1 MKWQEEEERGGDG
14 SGGEGFGNPRIWPLS
29 ISTEYLTEYVH
40 RSRISLPRYI
50 LLRRPPSVSGG
61 GSPPMRWMNRP
72 SNRLSGASLGF
83 SRDGID
89 KRAVAL
95 IKRRCKTRPRLSP
108 PFPAS
113 EPCLLSPPSYSL
125 RHFFSG
131 AHLERLPSPSPPPR
145 RFFAVCV
152 SLSREI
158 RVATTFL
165 VPPPVFFAPSLA
177 AFLLHRSQLHPVG
190 LDSAMELQKRMPA
203 AATAGSD
210 GYDVLAIDRRARRTS
225 VNSQECTGQ
234 AGKARASSRH

>member
-131 AHLERLPSPSPPPR
+131 AHLERLPSPSLPSPSFFR
-145 RFFAVCV
+145 RLRV
-152 SLSREI
+152 SLAGNTSGNNISRPSARLLRPLTRRLPPSSFAASPRGI
-158 RVATTFL
+158 RF
-165 VPPPVFFAPSLA
+165 
-177 AFLLHRSQLHPVG
+177 R
-190 LDSAMELQKRMPA
+190 
-203 AATAGSD
+203 D
-210 GYDVLAIDRRARRTS
+210 GVTKE
-225 VNSQECTGQ
+225 N
-234 AGKARASSRH
+234 ASCGHGR